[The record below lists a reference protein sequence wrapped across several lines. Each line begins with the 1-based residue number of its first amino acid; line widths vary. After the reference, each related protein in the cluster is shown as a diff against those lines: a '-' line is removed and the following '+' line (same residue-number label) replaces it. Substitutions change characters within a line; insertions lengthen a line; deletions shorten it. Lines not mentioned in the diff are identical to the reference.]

1 MATPDPPE
9 SVHRTA
15 GTREWIGLAVL
26 VLPCMLVS
34 MDMSVLFMALPS
46 LSADLDPSSSELL
59 WIMDAY
65 GFLLAGLLIT
75 MGTLGDRI
83 GRRKLLMM
91 GGVGFGVASVLAAYA
106 TTPEGLIAAR
116 ALLGVAGATLAPST
130 LSLIRNM
137 FHDPAQRTTAI
148 GIWTAGFAGGGV
160 LGPVM
165 GGVLLEHFWW
175 GSVFLVN
182 VPVMLLLLVLGPLLL
197 PEFRDPRP
205 GRFDFPGAV
214 LSLVSVVAVV
224 YGIKKIAED
233 GFAWTYLGVSL
244 AGLVVG
250 AAFLHRQRVIDHP
263 MIDIALFRS
272 RAFSVS
278 LATNWLLMLGLV
290 GFGLFSS
297 QFLQL
302 VLGMGPLESAL
313 WSLPTFVVMPVGIA
327 IGTALAPRIGK
338 PNVIVL
344 GLVVSA
350 VGWAALGRVQA
361 DSGVWGLLVPNMIIA
376 LGVGAVFA
384 LVTDLILAAA
394 PPERAGSASAMSET
408 AAEFGGALGIAVL
421 GSIGTAIYRGDLQ
434 DHAPAG
440 VDERQL
446 ESARDTLGGAVE
458 VAATLP
464 PASAKELLDAAFE
477 AFAHEMRVIALV
489 GGGLMAL
496 TAVLVAA
503 LLKRQDGES
512 QTESEKSD
520 GPGSD
525 GPASDGPTGKSAEK
539 GADPGTGR
547 EPEAAGAH

>member
-9 SVHRTA
+9 QVHGKA
-15 GTREWIGLAVL
+15 GTKEWIGLAVL

-34 MDMSVLFMALPS
+34 MDMSVLFMALPF
-46 LSADLDPSSSELL
+46 LSSDLDPSSSELL

-83 GRRKLLMM
+83 GRRKLLLM
-91 GGVGFGVASVLAAYA
+91 GAVGFGVASALAAYA
-106 TTPEGLIAAR
+106 TSPAGLIAAR

-160 LGPVM
+160 LGPVI

-175 GSVFLVN
+175 GSVFLIN

-205 GRFDFPGAV
+205 GRFDFPGAA

-233 GFAWTYLGVSL
+233 GFSWTYLGISL
-244 AGLVVG
+244 AGLLVG
-250 AAFLHRQRVIDHP
+250 AAFLRRQRVIDHP
-263 MIDIALFRS
+263 MIDVGLFRS
-272 RAFSVS
+272 RTFSVS
-278 LATNWLLMLGLV
+278 LATNWLMMLGLV

-297 QFLQL
+297 QFGQL
-302 VLGMGPLESAL
+302 VLGMGPLEAAL

-344 GLVVSA
+344 GLVVAA
-350 VGWAALGRVQA
+350 VGYAVLARIQA
-361 DSGVWGLLVPNMIIA
+361 DSSIWGLLVPNMITA
-376 LGVGAVFA
+376 LGIGTVFA
-384 LVTDLILAAA
+384 LVTDLILGSA

-440 VDERQL
+440 VGEHQL

-458 VAATLP
+458 TAATLP
-464 PASAKELLDAAFE
+464 PGPARELLDAAFE
-477 AFAHEMRVIALV
+477 AFAKEMRVIALV
-489 GGGLMAL
+489 AVVLMAV

-503 LLKRQDGES
+503 LLKRQDGEAHV
-512 QTESEKSD
+512 ESRQSA
-520 GPGSD
+520 GPESD
-525 GPASDGPTGKSAEK
+525 GPAAQSGDRDDRP
-539 GADPGTGR
+539 PTGR
-547 EPEAAGAH
+547 EPESASAPL